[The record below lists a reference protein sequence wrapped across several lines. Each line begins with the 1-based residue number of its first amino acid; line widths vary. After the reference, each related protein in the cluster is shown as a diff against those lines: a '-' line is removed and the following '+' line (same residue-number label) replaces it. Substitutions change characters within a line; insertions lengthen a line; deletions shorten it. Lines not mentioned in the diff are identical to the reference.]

1 MGRNYATQFHSVPS
15 NSKILF
21 FTSAE
26 VCDFRFG
33 WVCSVSNFSTQ
44 NNASKFKYPWRESQ
58 EDATVVKFW

>member
-1 MGRNYATQFHSVPS
+1 MGHNYATQFRSVPS

-21 FTSAE
+21 VIPVE

-33 WVCSVSNFSTQ
+33 WVVPVSNFSAQ